1 MLSQNIRWRIINI
14 GSDRG
19 KFGRANLAAY
29 CASKFGLIGFTQA
42 LAMELA
48 PAGIT
53 VNAVCP
59 GGLDTERLDY
69 LGKREDG
76 SYDAALR
83 AERVRQLAA
92 KVPLGRF
99 TTVNDD
105 AELVAFLA
113 SDGAESIAGQAINV
127 SGGTIMH

>member
-1 MLSQNIRWRIINI
+1 
-14 GSDRG
+14 
-19 KFGRANLAAY
+19 
-29 CASKFGLIGFTQA
+29 
-42 LAMELA
+42 LA

-59 GGLDTERLDY
+59 GGVDTERLDY
-69 LGKREDG
+69 LGRREDG
-76 SYDAALR
+76 SYDPSLR

-92 KVPLGRF
+92 KIPLGRF
-99 TTVNDD
+99 TTANDV

-113 SDGAESIAGQAINV
+113 SDGAEQITGQAINV